1 MIKKEIIDS
10 IYNDC
15 NVRLKPS
22 KVCTGVGVF
31 SIKPIKKGEILFKD
45 VTPDKVYIKFSE
57 LDGVD
62 ENVLTYLKSMCNS
75 DEKGL
80 YLSRTVNN
88 INISYFINHSNN
100 PNIIHDLKLDIYY
113 AIKDISIGDEL
124 VCEYM
129 EKELW

>member
-1 MIKKEIIDS
+1 MIKREIIDS

-22 KVCTGVGVF
+22 KVCGGVGVF
-31 SIKPIKKGEILFKD
+31 SIKSIKKGEIIFKD
-45 VTPDKVYIKFSE
+45 VTPDNVYIKFSE